1 MDIKTIDIR
10 ANKSK
15 SHLPVKTR
23 AYIFIENEDII
34 SNLTNRKQRPYTS
47 YRKEIMPKVLEALKL
62 PVDTKIKWSQYA
74 GCTSCPC
81 SPGFIIE
88 GSYSQEVYVKI

>member
-1 MDIKTIDIR
+1 MEIKKIDIR
-10 ANKSK
+10 EKNNQT
-15 SHLPVKTR
+15 HIQVKTR
-23 AYIFIENEDII
+23 VYIFIKDENILANIE
-34 SNLTNRKQRPYTS
+34 NRKNRPYST
-47 YRKEIMPKVLEALKL
+47 YRKEVMPKVLEALKL

-88 GSYSQEVYVKI
+88 GDHSKEVFVSI